1 MMFLM
6 MIIKE
11 DFIPKKTSPAR
22 VSHVKY
28 KDMVNDI
35 PGIASAAVI
44 SSTGLSWEPDVLN
57 FHKKNK

>member
-1 MMFLM
+1 MFLM

-11 DFIPKKTSPAR
+11 DFLPKKNSPAR
-22 VSHVKY
+22 VTHVKY
-28 KDMVNDI
+28 KDMVNDM
-35 PGIASAAVI
+35 PGIASAVI